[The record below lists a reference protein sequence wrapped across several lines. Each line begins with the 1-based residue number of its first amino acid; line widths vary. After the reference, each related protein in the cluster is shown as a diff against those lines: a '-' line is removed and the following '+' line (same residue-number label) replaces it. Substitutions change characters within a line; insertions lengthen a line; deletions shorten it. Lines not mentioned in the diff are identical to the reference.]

1 MKRSGISRQYPHHQS
16 RDAEPEREA
25 ECSRKA
31 PCSIHSCPGL
41 QQLRFVLYMSPAQP
55 GMIAL
60 ALILA
65 EILAFRLWSTSSISV
80 SRFLFIVSR
89 LETVLPFS
97 LYINNKLT
105 EPFQRYHVILIPYT
119 NQSDTIINMHA
130 SAALVLAVA
139 GFAAAQSTSS
149 VLPVSGCGN
158 SIDLII
164 QSCLGTVCFSS
175 SYSCC
180 A

>member
-1 MKRSGISRQYPHHQS
+1 
-16 RDAEPEREA
+16 
-25 ECSRKA
+25 
-31 PCSIHSCPGL
+31 
-41 QQLRFVLYMSPAQP
+41 MSPAQP

-105 EPFQRYHVILIPYT
+105 EPFQRYHYSNPVYQSKRHN
-119 NQSDTIINMHA
+119 NQYARI
-130 SAALVLAVA
+130 
-139 GFAAAQSTSS
+139 SS
-149 VLPVSGCGN
+149 SRPGRGWLRRC
-158 SIDLII
+158 SIDLERAPSIR
-164 QSCLGTVCFSS
+164 LW
-175 SYSCC
+175 
-180 A
+180 